1 MLHEVLIIIF
11 GASPFGRTI
20 SALFNEIFIFPTTL
34 ISPLRTP
41 PVSFLEY
48 VLPFRRSV
56 RFIRYSSLSPVLSN
70 SASAAVIAPLKLISR
85 VAVTPVHPSGSF
97 VVIERML
104 FSVSLLS
111 PISQLTNASSVSIFT
126 A

>member
-20 SALFNEIFIFPTTL
+20 SASCKEIFIVPPTL
-34 ISPLRTP
+34 ISPLTTP
-41 PVSFLEY
+41 SISFLEY
-48 VLPFRRSV
+48 VLPFKARF
-56 RFIRYSSLSPVLSN
+56 RFIRYSPNSFVLLN

-97 VVIERML
+97 VVMERML